1 MTLGEFRKITESYP
15 DNLALFIGE
24 RLTEFKYGLVN
35 SIEKKKITFSEDPY
49 SKPLSKDWVIVLT
62 ED

>member
-1 MTLGEFRKITESYP
+1 MNLEKYP
-15 DNLALFIGE
+15 DNLDLFVGE

-35 SIEKKKITFSEDPY
+35 SVEKKKIKFSEDID
-49 SKPLSKDWVIVLT
+49 SKPLCEDWVIILT